1 MPYRVM
7 MSSNVI
13 ETYSVAGAKVYIQD
27 IDGKGFYIVE
37 EPLLLDDEKSVVDEI
52 LTEAIVSKDLN
63 DPEGV
68 IINLLSKRNM
78 DAQKVS
84 RIHYWVRR
92 RLLYDEMTVPLL
104 DPEIE
109 EIECMGPG
117 TPITVIHRKYS
128 NYIRLYT
135 NLIMTRDEEIISII
149 EKLATKSNKSVNI
162 AKPFLE
168 FSLPE
173 GHRVAATISSE
184 ISSPGSTFDIRK
196 FPISPISLVKLIING
211 SISKELAAYI
221 WLMMD
226 YKPFYLIVGSTG
238 SGKTTLLSALLN
250 FTHPDSKIVSIED
263 TPELNLSGR
272 NWISLFSRSNVNSY
286 YDVSIAD
293 LSRLALRYRPD
304 YLIIGEVRGREIET
318 LIHASASGHGS
329 LSTFHGGKPSDVITR
344 IVSLVPRDL
353 AIMFINNLW
362 GIIMVSRRITD
373 EGKFIKAVSALY
385 EIKRTKGKPVF
396 KKVSWWSNTEK
407 KYIPGN
413 LEKLVERSEKLR
425 YISELYEIPIADL
438 VSDLRRREEFLTYL
452 QKQNIIDNSL
462 IVKNI
467 ANFYRKV
474 KINVEQ
480 I

>member
-1 MPYRVM
+1 
-7 MSSNVI
+7 
-13 ETYSVAGAKVYIQD
+13 
-27 IDGKGFYIVE
+27 
-37 EPLLLDDEKSVVDEI
+37 
-52 LTEAIVSKDLN
+52 
-63 DPEGV
+63 
-68 IINLLSKRNM
+68 
-78 DAQKVS
+78 
-84 RIHYWVRR
+84 
-92 RLLYDEMTVPLL
+92 
-104 DPEIE
+104 
-109 EIECMGPG
+109 
-117 TPITVIHRKYS
+117 
-128 NYIRLYT
+128 
-135 NLIMTRDEEIISII
+135 
-149 EKLATKSNKSVNI
+149 
-162 AKPFLE
+162 
-168 FSLPE
+168 
-173 GHRVAATISSE
+173 
-184 ISSPGSTFDIRK
+184 
-196 FPISPISLVKLIING
+196 
-211 SISKELAAYI
+211 
-221 WLMMD
+221 
-226 YKPFYLIVGSTG
+226 
-238 SGKTTLLSALLN
+238 
-250 FTHPDSKIVSIED
+250 
-263 TPELNLSGR
+263 
-272 NWISLFSRSNVNSY
+272 VNSY

-425 YISELYEIPIADL
+425 YISELYEIPIAYL